1 MKSGIILEND
11 DLKKI
16 IARHFGVEESK
27 VIKAKY
33 HWMVAGFQRMNEK
46 LEEDNKDFSLLNI

>member
-16 IARHFGVEESK
+16 IARHFGVKESN

-33 HWMVAGFQRMNEK
+33 HWMVAGAQPMNEK
-46 LEEDNKDFSLLNI
+46 VEEDNKDFSLLNI

>member
-16 IARHFGVEESK
+16 IARHFGVEESN

-33 HWMVAGFQRMNEK
+33 HWMVAGVQRMNEK
-46 LEEDNKDFSLLNI
+46 VEEDNKDFSLLNI

>member
-1 MKSGIILEND
+1 MKSGIILKSD

-16 IARHFGVEESK
+16 IARYYGVKESN

-33 HWMVAGFQRMNEK
+33 SWIVAGVQPVNEK
-46 LEEDNKDFSLLNI
+46 VEEDNKDFSLLNI